1 VTPSVRVFPDLD
13 ALSAAAAAAVADVI
27 STAVGAAGRCAVVLS
42 GGSTPRMLY
51 ESLASRWRARIP
63 WTTLHLFWGDERYV
77 PHDDVHS
84 NYRMAKE
91 ALLDRVPCQ
100 PDHIHPMPTDFED
113 PEAAARAYEVTLRD
127 YFAGGP
133 PRFDLVLLGLGEE
146 GHTASLFPR
155 SPALAERTR
164 WTAAVTAPADP
175 PVRLTLTLPALSH
188 AAAIYFLVAGSK
200 KAHALSQVLSPSADP
215 NVYPAAAVRSDS
227 GAVTW
232 WVDQPAARE
241 VPP

>member
-1 VTPSVRVFPDLD
+1 MTPSVRVFPDLD
-13 ALSAAAAAAVADVI
+13 ALSATAAAAVADLI
-27 STAVGAAGRCAVVLS
+27 NRAVGATGRCALALS
-42 GGSTPRMLY
+42 GGSTPRTLY
-51 ESLASRWRARIP
+51 ERLASQWRARIP
-63 WTTLHLFWGDERYV
+63 WGALHLFWGDERYV
-77 PHDDVHS
+77 PHGDVHS

-91 ALLDRVPCQ
+91 ALLDHVPC
-100 PDHIHPMPTDFED
+100 PADHVHPMPTDLAN
-113 PEAAARAYEVTLRD
+113 PEAAARAYEATLRH

-164 WTAAVTAPADP
+164 WTVAVTAPIDP
-175 PVRLTLTLPALSH
+175 PMRLTLTLPALTR
-188 AAAIYFLVAGSK
+188 AAVIYFVVAGSK
-200 KAHALSQVLSPSADP
+200 KAHALSQVLSPTADP
-215 NVYPAAAVRSDS
+215 NVYPAAAVRPDT

-241 VPP
+241 VSS